1 MKRNKNMEEKK
12 VNLEVTAQEFNIIMA
27 GLSELPHKHSA
38 AVIAALVKQAQE
50 QVDGT
55 PK

>member
-1 MKRNKNMEEKK
+1 MEEKK

-27 GLSELPHKHSA
+27 GLRELPHKISA
-38 AVIAALVKQAQE
+38 TVIDALGKQVQK
-50 QVDGT
+50 QVNPDGT